1 MNNSLFNITEE
12 QCICEMVKLNG
23 FVSAVNYFATN
34 ETCQLFS
41 FDISSILIAF
51 NLNSS
56 FLFINQSTIS
66 ITAISTN
73 TRPPRLHQAQP
84 PRQRPPLP
92 PQHHQAQ
99 QPQRLQARLPQH
111 LQPLPLRQPQA
122 RLRLPLLPRHR
133 PPLPPQHH
141 QARLLQH
148 RPPLPLRHRQAQPPQ
163 HSVGCSASDAITH
176 APGGQGGESVLYTF
190 DQTPNDYYGNYNA
203 VPVNNPQYIS
213 PGYNGRGY
221 AIRLLSNKSQYL
233 TIANYMDFYNTSL
246 TVEAWIYPLAV
257 FISTTSYVDMIIY
270 AQTNTTAQ
278 YQYMWMMLKNGKS
291 YGTFFYD
298 DISGSTTFQVNQW
311 QHIAFTYDYATTT
324 QVVYINGVVDGT
336 NTLAPPCLITSGI
349 QTIGSYP
356 PIYNGGFFDGYIDQ
370 LEILFNRA
378 KTSAEIL
385 DDATLV
391 GYYSMDCLSYPSW
404 DSGPNQIT
412 GVAVGLTSGDGGRVG
427 QSYLFNTT
435 SSYFQITGLVLLGQ
449 SYSPF
454 SFAMWVRSI
463 LSVTSGGT
471 ILHVSSNADGTGW
484 CIPFIGLNSQGQL
497 LALGYD
503 GRSTVQVTGPGLVV
517 GQWVHIVETYSQL
530 NGIRLYINGILYGQ
544 TNAFVYNASG
554 VPMAATLGQS
564 LKGTGCYHGGI
575 QIGNYRGEID
585 EFYIYSREL
594 SQTDITTLANP

>member
-1 MNNSLFNITEE
+1 MFRGTL
-12 QCICEMVKLNG
+12 MKV
-23 FVSAVNYFATN
+23 
-34 ETCQLFS
+34 
-41 FDISSILIAF
+41 
-51 NLNSS
+51 S
-56 FLFINQSTIS
+56 FLNLAQAVRTQSRQQPQ
-66 ITAISTN
+66 ARLQQPRQAQQHQA
-73 TRPPRLHQAQP
+73 RPPRLHQAQP
-84 PRQRPPLP
+84 PRQ
-92 PQHHQAQ
+92 H
-99 QPQRLQARLPQH
+99 QARLH
-111 LQPLPLRQPQA
+111 QPRQAQPLRQPQA
-122 RLRLPLLPRHR
+122 RLRHPQPPQHRPLLPPRHHQPRLHHPQPPQQRPPLLPRRQQARPPQRR
-133 PPLPPQHH
+133 PPLPHRHH
-141 QARLLQH
+141 
-148 RPPLPLRHRQAQPPQ
+148 QAQPPQ
-163 HSVGCSASDAITH
+163 QRPPLLPQRHQVQPPRRPVGCSASGAITH

-190 DQTPNDYYGNYNA
+190 DNTTNDSYGNYNA
-203 VPVNNPQYIS
+203 VPVNNPKYIS

-257 FISTTSYVDMIIY
+257 FISTTSYVDMVIY
-270 AQTNTTAQ
+270 AQTHSATL
-278 YQYMWMMLKNGKS
+278 YQYMWMMLRNGRN
-291 YGTFFYD
+291 YGAFYAD
-298 DISGSTTFQVNQW
+298 DTWGATTFQVNQW

-336 NTLAPPCLITSGI
+336 NTLAPPCLITSGT

-356 PIYNGGFFDGYIDQ
+356 AGGGGFFNGYIDQ

-391 GYYSMDCLSYPSW
+391 GYYSMDCLSYPAS

-454 SFAMWVRSI
+454 SFAI
-463 LSVTSGGT
+463 
-471 ILHVSSNADGTGW
+471 NANGTGW
-484 CIPFIGLNSQGQL
+484 CIAFIGLSSQGEI
-497 LALGYD
+497 LALGYN
-503 GRSTVQVTGPGLVV
+503 GNSTVQVTGPVLVV

-544 TNAFVYNASG
+544 SDAFVYAAFG
-554 VPMAATLGQS
+554 APMVVTLGQP
-564 LKGTGCYHGGI
+564 LKGAGCYHGGI
-575 QIGNYRGEID
+575 QSGNYRGEID

-594 SQTDITTLANP
+594 SQMDITTLANP